1 NYAIQMDWIRRLMV
15 TLGFA
20 RGLQYL
26 HELADPLIIYKDVKS
41 NILLDECMTAKVADF
56 GLFKL
61 FGDTDQ
67 KVYVTTKVK
76 GTMVDEAVDG
86 MDRESIWGS
95 VGSEF
100 VCEKVCCSVEEVIGV
115 EIDKFGESG
124 T

>member
-1 NYAIQMDWIRRLMV
+1 MIVWAGNYAIQMDWIRRLMV

-76 GTMVDEAVDG
+76 GTMHIVDFTLYRYYVVPIFSAKRKLGRYVQAWRSDSSLYD
-86 MDRESIWGS
+86 MMA
-95 VGSEF
+95 
-100 VCEKVCCSVEEVIGV
+100 
-115 EIDKFGESG
+115 
-124 T
+124 